1 MDRKSRNIAWFLMV
15 LFAMFFCGNTFFIH
29 THRSFDGDV
38 EVHSH
43 PYMPGAGH
51 SHTAAGFQAI
61 AHINAALATFDKSPE
76 TDIPH
81 VLERRINV
89 IFRVRTSEKAFYAD
103 LRKERAPP
111 VAA

>member
-1 MDRKSRNIAWFLMV
+1 MDRRSRNIARFLVV

-29 THRSFDGDV
+29 THRLFDGRV

-43 PYMPGAGH
+43 PYMPGATH

-61 AHINAALATFDKSPE
+61 AHINAALATLYKSPE
-76 TDIPH
+76 TDIPK
-81 VLERRINV
+81 VLERKINV
-89 IFRVRTSEKAFYAD
+89 AFRVSISEKAFFVD
-103 LRKERAPP
+103 FRNERAPP